1 MGAASSKANPVRL
14 IALGGLGEIGLN
26 LMVLECAGRAIIVD
40 CGLMFPEDR
49 LLGNGVYVPDLSSL
63 DDAKIATL
71 VIVPAL
77 VKDRGRD
84 HEGCEKES
92 ADDRKGG
99 SHGSASLPKK
109 ESIRCGNVPCCRIW
123 GKMDWSGFLGLRLAP
138 GRRHAGAKR
147 KHKSPNFP

>member
-63 DDAKIATL
+63 EAAKVAIDAVVLTHAHEDHIGAL
-71 VIVPAL
+71 PSLLRRFPVPIY
-77 VKDRGRD
+77 GT
-84 HEGCEKES
+84 
-92 ADDRKGG
+92 
-99 SHGSASLPKK
+99 
-109 ESIRCGNVPCCRIW
+109 
-123 GKMDWSGFLGLRLAP
+123 
-138 GRRHAGAKR
+138 
-147 KHKSPNFP
+147 